1 MINCTVITF
10 VVLCLS
16 ATTLSQQKVPQDN
29 LTFKTIANHVNNY
42 FSNQFNK
49 ILIIAKL
56 SSIFG
61 AKASFKAT
69 NHFSL
74 HNRIKRSDNFSTT
87 LTKFHNKLQHMLV
100 YNKHILQYLSNV
112 TQTVQIQKQLCLIEA
127 IEEILFSFE
136 TLSTD
141 LNSPAIVKRHA
152 VTTNF
157 DDNNQQRSPFLS
169 ALKFLNWQNFMRYV
183 ISQTLNL
190 TPHKITKRQILTTLV
205 KQNITQILYKI
216 PQNSNQTPFST
227 VAQIPQQTH
236 TIFNVTL
243 TQGDD
248 TSNQTKGS
256 LAYENALIL
265 LAIISLIIL
274 IIIQCTCR
282 KTKQTT
288 CPQIPKLNLH
298 V

>member
-10 VVLCLS
+10 VLLCLS
-16 ATTLSQQKVPQDN
+16 ATSLSEQKVPQDN
-29 LTFKTIANHVNNY
+29 LTFKTIANHVSNY

-74 HNRIKRSDNFSTT
+74 HNRIKRNDDFSTT
-87 LTKFHNKLQHMLV
+87 LANFQNKLQHMLT
-100 YNKHILQYLSNV
+100 YNKHILQYLNNA
-112 TQTVQIQKQLCLIEA
+112 TQTIQIQKQLCLIEA

-152 VTTNF
+152 PTNF
-157 DDNNQQRSPFLS
+157 NNNEQQSPFLS

-183 ISQTLNL
+183 ISKTLNL

-205 KQNITQILYKI
+205 KQNITQILYKV
-216 PQNSNQTPFST
+216 PQNSHQTPFST
-227 VAQIPQQTH
+227 VAQIPPQTH

-265 LAIISLIIL
+265 LAIISLVIL

>member
-16 ATTLSQQKVPQDN
+16 ATSSSEQKVPQDN
-29 LTFKTIANHVNNY
+29 LTFKTIAKHVNNY

-74 HNRIKRSDNFSTT
+74 HNRIKRSDNFSDT
-87 LTKFHNKLQHMLV
+87 LNKFHNKLQHMLA
-100 YNKHILQYLSNV
+100 YNKHILQYLNNA
-112 TQTVQIQKQLCLIEA
+112 TQTNQIQKQLCLIEA

-136 TLSTD
+136 TFSTD

-152 VTTNF
+152 VTTKF
-157 DDNNQQRSPFLS
+157 NNEPKSPFLS
-169 ALKFLNWQNFMRYV
+169 ALYFLNWQNFMRYV

-190 TPHKITKRQILTTLV
+190 TPHKITKRQVLTTLV

-216 PQNSNQTPFST
+216 PQNSNQNPFST
-227 VAQIPQQTH
+227 LAQIPSQTH
-236 TIFNVTL
+236 TLFNITL

>member
-1 MINCTVITF
+1 MINCTIITF

-87 LTKFHNKLQHMLV
+87 LAKFHNKLQHMLA
-100 YNKHILQYLSNV
+100 YNKHILQYLNNA
-112 TQTVQIQKQLCLIEA
+112 TQTTQIQKQLCLIEA

-152 VTTNF
+152 LTTNF
-157 DDNNQQRSPFLS
+157 NNDQTQSPFLS

-190 TPHKITKRQILTTLV
+190 TPHKITKRQVLTTLV

-216 PQNSNQTPFST
+216 PQNTNQNPFST
-227 VAQIPQQTH
+227 VAQIPSQTH

-274 IIIQCTCR
+274 IDLT
-282 KTKQTT
+282 
-288 CPQIPKLNLH
+288 
-298 V
+298 

>member
-10 VVLCLS
+10 VLLCLS
-16 ATTLSQQKVPQDN
+16 ATSLSEQKVPQDN
-29 LTFKTIANHVNNY
+29 LTFKTIADHVNNY

-74 HNRIKRSDNFSTT
+74 HNRIKRSDNFSVT
-87 LTKFHNKLQHMLV
+87 LNKFHNKLQHMLT
-100 YNKHILQYLSNV
+100 YNKRILQYLSNA
-112 TQTVQIQKQLCLIEA
+112 TQTNQIQKQLCLIEA

-136 TLSTD
+136 TFSID

-152 VTTNF
+152 VKF
-157 DDNNQQRSPFLS
+157 NNEPKSPFLS
-169 ALKFLNWQNFMRYV
+169 ALYFLNWQNFMRYV

-216 PQNSNQTPFST
+216 PQNSNQNPFST
-227 VAQIPQQTH
+227 LAQIPSQTH
-236 TIFNVTL
+236 TIFNITL

>member
-29 LTFKTIANHVNNY
+29 LTFKTIADHVNNY

-100 YNKHILQYLSNV
+100 YNKHILQYLNNV
-112 TQTVQIQKQLCLIEA
+112 TQTAQIQKQLCLIEA

-152 VTTNF
+152 LATNF
-157 DDNNQQRSPFLS
+157 NNNQQQSPFLS

-190 TPHKITKRQILTTLV
+190 TPHKITKRQVLTTLV

-216 PQNSNQTPFST
+216 PQITNQNPFTT
-227 VAQIPQQTH
+227 VAQIPSQTH

>member
-1 MINCTVITF
+1 MIYCTLITF
-10 VVLCLS
+10 VVLSLS
-16 ATTLSQQKVPQDN
+16 THTLSKQTVPQDN
-29 LTFKTIANHVNNY
+29 LTFKTITDHVSNY

-74 HNRIKRSDNFSTT
+74 HNRIKRNNDVSET
-87 LTKFHNKLQHMLV
+87 LSKFQNKLHHMLT
-100 YNKHILQYLSNV
+100 YNKHIMRLLNNA
-112 TQTVQIQKQLCLIEA
+112 TQANQIQKQLCLIEA
-127 IEEILFSFE
+127 IEEILFSFKS
-136 TLSTD
+136 LSTE
-141 LNSPAIVKRHA
+141 LNTPAIVKRNA
-152 VTTNF
+152 APTKL
-157 DDNNQQRSPFLS
+157 NQEQNQSPFLS
-169 ALKFLNWQNFMRYV
+169 ALRFMNWQNFMQHV
-183 ISQTLNL
+183 IAQTLNL
-190 TPHKITKRQILTTLV
+190 TPHKIAKRQILTTLV
-205 KQNITQILYKI
+205 KQNITQILFKI
-216 PQNSNQTPFST
+216 PQNIAQTPFPTS
-227 VAQIPQQTH
+227 AEIPSQSH

-248 TSNQTKGS
+248 TSNSTKGS

-274 IIIQCTCR
+274 ITIQCTCR

>member
-1 MINCTVITF
+1 
-10 VVLCLS
+10 
-16 ATTLSQQKVPQDN
+16 
-29 LTFKTIANHVNNY
+29 
-42 FSNQFNK
+42 
-49 ILIIAKL
+49 
-56 SSIFG
+56 
-61 AKASFKAT
+61 
-69 NHFSL
+69 
-74 HNRIKRSDNFSTT
+74 
-87 LTKFHNKLQHMLV
+87 MLP
-100 YNKHILQYLSNV
+100 KQG
-112 TQTVQIQKQLCLIEA
+112 QIQKQLCLIEA

-157 DDNNQQRSPFLS
+157 NNNQQQSPFLS

-227 VAQIPQQTH
+227 VAQIPPQTH

-256 LAYENALIL
+256 LAYGACVIKLI
-265 LAIISLIIL
+265 
-274 IIIQCTCR
+274 T
-282 KTKQTT
+282 
-288 CPQIPKLNLH
+288 P
-298 V
+298 

>member
-16 ATTLSQQKVPQDN
+16 TTTLSQHKVPQDN

-87 LTKFHNKLQHMLV
+87 LAKFHNKLQHMLA
-100 YNKHILQYLSNV
+100 YNKHILQYLNNA
-112 TQTVQIQKQLCLIEA
+112 TQTNQIQKQLCLIEA

-141 LNSPAIVKRHA
+141 LNSPAIVKRH
-152 VTTNF
+152 TPTNF
-157 DDNNQQRSPFLS
+157 NNNEQKSPFLS
-169 ALKFLNWQNFMRYV
+169 ALK
-183 ISQTLNL
+183 
-190 TPHKITKRQILTTLV
+190 
-205 KQNITQILYKI
+205 
-216 PQNSNQTPFST
+216 
-227 VAQIPQQTH
+227 
-236 TIFNVTL
+236 
-243 TQGDD
+243 
-248 TSNQTKGS
+248 
-256 LAYENALIL
+256 
-265 LAIISLIIL
+265 IL
-274 IIIQCTCR
+274 IMI
-282 KTKQTT
+282 KN
-288 CPQIPKLNLH
+288 NLLFSH
-298 V
+298 L

>member
-10 VVLCLS
+10 VLLCLS
-16 ATTLSQQKVPQDN
+16 ATSLSEQKVPQDN

-87 LTKFHNKLQHMLV
+87 LAKFHNKLQHMLA
-100 YNKHILQYLSNV
+100 YNKHILQYLNNA
-112 TQTVQIQKQLCLIEA
+112 TQTIQIQKQLCLIEA

-152 VTTNF
+152 LTTNF
-157 DDNNQQRSPFLS
+157 NNDQKQSPFLS

-216 PQNSNQTPFST
+216 PQNSNHTPFSSI
-227 VAQIPQQTH
+227 AQIPSQTH

>member
-87 LTKFHNKLQHMLV
+87 LAKFHNKLQHMLA
-100 YNKHILQYLSNV
+100 YNKHILQYLNNA
-112 TQTVQIQKQLCLIEA
+112 TQTNQIQKQLCLIEA

-152 VTTNF
+152 LTTNF
-157 DDNNQQRSPFLS
+157 NNDQKQSPFLS
-169 ALKFLNWQNFMRYV
+169 ALNFLNWQNFMRYV

-190 TPHKITKRQILTTLV
+190 TPHKITKRQVLTTLV

-216 PQNSNQTPFST
+216 PQNTNQNRFLPLLKFLHK
-227 VAQIPQQTH
+227 H
-236 TIFNVTL
+236 TLFLTL
-243 TQGDD
+243 
-248 TSNQTKGS
+248 
-256 LAYENALIL
+256 
-265 LAIISLIIL
+265 
-274 IIIQCTCR
+274 
-282 KTKQTT
+282 
-288 CPQIPKLNLH
+288 P
-298 V
+298 

>member
-1 MINCTVITF
+1 MINCTLITF
-10 VVLCLS
+10 VLLCLS
-16 ATTLSQQKVPQDN
+16 ATSLSEQKVPQDN

-74 HNRIKRSDNFSTT
+74 HNRIKRNDEFSTT
-87 LTKFHNKLQHMLV
+87 LANFHNKLQHMLT
-100 YNKHILQYLSNV
+100 YNKHILQYLNNA
-112 TQTVQIQKQLCLIEA
+112 TQTIQIQKQLCLIEA

-141 LNSPAIVKRHA
+141 LNSPAIVKRH
-152 VTTNF
+152 TPTNF
-157 DDNNQQRSPFLS
+157 NNNEQKSPFLS

-183 ISQTLNL
+183 ISNTLNL
-190 TPHKITKRQILTTLV
+190 TPHKITKRQILTTLI

-227 VAQIPQQTH
+227 VAQIPPQTH

-265 LAIISLIIL
+265 LAIISLVIL

>member
-74 HNRIKRSDNFSTT
+74 HNRIKRNDEFSTT
-87 LTKFHNKLQHMLV
+87 LANFHNKLQHMLT
-100 YNKHILQYLSNV
+100 YNKHILQYLNNA
-112 TQTVQIQKQLCLIEA
+112 TQTIQIQKQLCLIEA

-141 LNSPAIVKRHA
+141 LNSPAIVKRH
-152 VTTNF
+152 TPTNF
-157 DDNNQQRSPFLS
+157 NNNEQKSPFLS

-183 ISQTLNL
+183 ISNTLNL
-190 TPHKITKRQILTTLV
+190 TPHKITKRQILTTLI

-227 VAQIPQQTH
+227 VAQIPPQTH

>member
-16 ATTLSQQKVPQDN
+16 ATTLSHQKVPQDN
-29 LTFKTIANHVNNY
+29 LTFKTIADHVNSY

-74 HNRIKRSDNFSTT
+74 HNRIKRSDNFSAT
-87 LTKFHNKLQHMLV
+87 LTKFHNKLKHMLA
-100 YNKHILQYLSNV
+100 YNNHILQYLNNA
-112 TQTVQIQKQLCLIEA
+112 TQKGQIQKQLCLIEA

-136 TLSTD
+136 TFSTD

-152 VTTNF
+152 TTTYS
-157 DDNNQQRSPFLS
+157 DNNQLQSPFLL

-183 ISQTLNL
+183 LSQTFNL
-190 TPHKITKRQILTTLV
+190 TPHKIIKRQILTTLV

-216 PQNSNQTPFST
+216 PQNSNQTPFSSI
-227 VAQIPQQTH
+227 AQIPSQTH

-274 IIIQCTCR
+274 IFIQCTCR

>member
-29 LTFKTIANHVNNY
+29 LTFKTIADHVNNY

-112 TQTVQIQKQLCLIEA
+112 TQTVQIQKQLCLITA

-227 VAQIPQQTH
+227 VAQIPPQTH

>member
-10 VVLCLS
+10 VLLCLS
-16 ATTLSQQKVPQDN
+16 ATSLSEQKVPQDN

-74 HNRIKRSDNFSTT
+74 HNRIKRNDEFSTT
-87 LTKFHNKLQHMLV
+87 LANFHNKLQHMLT
-100 YNKHILQYLSNV
+100 YNKHILQYLNNA
-112 TQTVQIQKQLCLIEA
+112 TQTIQIQKQLCLIEA

-152 VTTNF
+152 PTNF
-157 DDNNQQRSPFLS
+157 NNNEQQSPFLS

-183 ISQTLNL
+183 ISNTLNL
-190 TPHKITKRQILTTLV
+190 TPHKITKRQILTTLI

-227 VAQIPQQTH
+227 VAQIPPQTH